1 MDGNRT
7 ISDTAVRLLQYEVVS
22 GCMSGKTCT
31 HRIVL
36 NIQSLPKDQWN
47 EEEADF
53 KDNTNQQTNRKH
65 DMNSDNML
73 FEVTLSNLNGVDP
86 LSIQLPKDASFAELN
101 QTINQILKLDDD
113 TAVELIKPTH
123 LESVPPAFPIKV
135 GSADIIDFEKEIFEI
150 SKDTRFIQYGN
161 DFLDKARLYDDE
173 SKNDDQTDGE
183 IKFDGNLSAKLEEK
197 TLMIGDARIQFQ
209 QTVNI
214 HFMIHT
220 QLCSADIIGNVLC
233 QITQLRIPDDN
244 NEYPLPPSF
253 GEFPC

>member
-1 MDGNRT
+1 MT
-7 ISDTAVRLLQYEVVS
+7 
-22 GCMSGKTCT
+22 GKTCT

-47 EEEADF
+47 EKEADF

-73 FEVTLSNLNGVDP
+73 FKVTLSNLNGVDP
-86 LSIQLPKDASFAELN
+86 LSIQLPKDASFAEIN

-123 LESVPPAFPIKV
+123 LETVPPAFPIKV
-135 GSADIIDFEKEIFEI
+135 GSEDIIDFEKGIFEI

-161 DFLDKARLYDDE
+161 DFLDKARLCDDE
-173 SKNDDQTDGE
+173 SKSDDQTEGE

-197 TLMIGDARIQFQ
+197 TLRIGDARIQFQ
-209 QTVNI
+209 RTVNI

-220 QLCSADIIGNVLC
+220 QLCSVQC
-233 QITQLRIPDDN
+233 
-244 NEYPLPPSF
+244 
-253 GEFPC
+253 